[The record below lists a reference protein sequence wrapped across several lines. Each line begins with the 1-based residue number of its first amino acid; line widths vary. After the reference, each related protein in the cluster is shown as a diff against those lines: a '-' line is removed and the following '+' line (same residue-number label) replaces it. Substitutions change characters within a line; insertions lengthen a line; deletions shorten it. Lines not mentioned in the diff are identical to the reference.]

1 MKPGSSWLCPTA
13 NHRERF
19 LDMQE
24 RLRTARIVTLTTLS
38 ATAAIVSA
46 TGGWTML
53 VAAAAAVIAVAI
65 GGAGLDRRRRP
76 ELWVFASTIVVLQLV
91 LAFGAV
97 VSGGPRSLAPNLL

>member
-24 RLRTARIVTLTTLS
+24 RLRTARIVTLMTLS
-38 ATAAIVSA
+38 ATAAVVAS

-53 VAAAAAVIAVAI
+53 LAAALAVLAVAV
-65 GGAGLDRRRRP
+65 GGVGLDRRRRP
-76 ELWVFASTIVVLQLV
+76 EL
-91 LAFGAV
+91 
-97 VSGGPRSLAPNLL
+97 